1 LTTPD
6 PAGKPFRYG
15 PEAGKNARRKDAA
28 EGSAMS
34 RGIPFNFENTVDF
47 DYNQYTIQ
55 SPNMVMPLSQPAAPT
70 SAATN
75 RLAITADEMAELLGI
90 SRAHVWRLHS
100 QGRIPR
106 PVRLGRAVR
115 WDRATI
121 ERWLAV
127 GAPSRERWE
136 AMHKGNN

>member
-1 LTTPD
+1 
-6 PAGKPFRYG
+6 
-15 PEAGKNARRKDAA
+15 
-28 EGSAMS
+28 MS
-34 RGIPFNFENTVDF
+34 RGIPFNLEDTIDF

-55 SPNMVMPLSQPAAPT
+55 SPNMVMPLSQSATPT
-70 SAATN
+70 SAATI
-75 RLAITADEMAELLGI
+75 RLAISADEMAELLGI

-127 GAPSRERWE
+127 GAPTRERWE

>member
-1 LTTPD
+1 
-6 PAGKPFRYG
+6 
-15 PEAGKNARRKDAA
+15 
-28 EGSAMS
+28 MS
-34 RGIPFNFENTVDF
+34 RGIPYDFEDTVDF

-55 SPNMVMPLSQPAAPT
+55 SPNMVMPLSQPAASPP
-70 SAATN
+70 AATN
-75 RLAITADEMAELLGI
+75 RLAISADEMAELLGI

-121 ERWLAV
+121 ERWLAA
-127 GAPSRERWE
+127 GTPPRERWE
-136 AMHKGNN
+136 AMYKGNN